1 MISNQM
7 ISIVL
12 FHLDHDSSALLKISE
27 RNFHSMNLKDI
38 IDLVNGTPLNP
49 DVDMNIKIRGGCGA
63 DLMSDVLASSQP
75 KAVLLTGLTNPQVV
89 RTAQIAEIRA
99 IIFVRGK
106 QPQTETITI
115 ATQENMPL
123 ITSPFGMFELCG
135 RLHRAGLPSFESHV
149 PSS

>member
-1 MISNQM
+1 MK
-7 ISIVL
+7 L
-12 FHLDHDSSALLKISE
+12 SE
-27 RNFHSMNLKDI
+27 I
-38 IDLVNGTPLNP
+38 IELSDGTVLNP
-49 DVDMNIKIRGGCGA
+49 EVGLNIKVRGGCGA

-106 QPQTETITI
+106 QPQTETLNI
-115 ATQENMPL
+115 ARQENMPL

-135 RLHRAGLPSFESHV
+135 RLHRAG
-149 PSS
+149 